1 MLKKK
6 ITLLEVDFPT
16 VNLAFS
22 KEPDEDV
29 QEIFKG
35 LDVEVRTED
44 TFVVSHEDDS
54 VVKSFLSLLR
64 KNKIKFEEDTFP
76 IEV

>member
-1 MLKKK
+1 MLEKK

-22 KEPDEDV
+22 KEPEDM

-35 LDVEVRTED
+35 LDVEVRTAD

-54 VVKSFLSLLR
+54 KIRKFISLLR

>member
-1 MLKKK
+1 MLEKK

-16 VNLAFS
+16 VNLALS
-22 KEPDEDV
+22 KEPEDM
-29 QEIFKG
+29 QEIFEG

-64 KNKIKFEEDTFP
+64 KNKIKFEEETFP